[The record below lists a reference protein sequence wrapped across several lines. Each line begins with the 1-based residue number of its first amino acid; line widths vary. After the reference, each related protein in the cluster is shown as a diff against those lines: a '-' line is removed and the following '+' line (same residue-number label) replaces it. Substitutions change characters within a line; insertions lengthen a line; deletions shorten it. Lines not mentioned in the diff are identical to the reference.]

1 MTLILASQSAAR
13 RAMLEAAGVP
23 FEAAM
28 PELDE
33 AAAKAGLAGAGFDP
47 RSIAEELAQLKAL
60 SIQAGPGDLVLGSD
74 QVLEREDGEMLGKPE
89 SRDEALAQL
98 RGLSGRT
105 HALHSAAVIAE
116 NGEGIWWHSE
126 TVRLTMR
133 PLSEPFLSDYLD
145 REYDEIRW
153 SVGAYRVEGLG
164 AQLFE
169 RIEGSHFAVLGMPLL
184 PLLAYLR
191 ERGLLAS

>member
-1 MTLILASQSAAR
+1 
-13 RAMLEAAGVP
+13 MLEAAGVP
-23 FEAAM
+23 FEAVA

-33 AAAKAGLAGAGFDP
+33 GAAKAGLVGAGFDP
-47 RSIAEELAQLKAL
+47 RSVAEELAQLKAL
-60 SIQAGPGDLVLGSD
+60 SIRAGPGDLVLGSD

-98 RGLSGRT
+98 KGLSGRG
-105 HALHSAAVIAE
+105 HLLHSAAVIAE
-116 NGEGIWWHSE
+116 DGEGIWWHSE

-133 PLSEPFLSDYLD
+133 PLSDAFLADYLD
-145 REYDEIRW
+145 REYEQIRW
-153 SVGAYRVEGLG
+153 SVGGYRVEGLG
-164 AQLFE
+164 AQLFD